1 VVFLARQ
8 SYYSAAAAS
17 RLCSFASLGVVYMTN
32 EEIQRTMEFIIKQQE
47 SFAESME
54 KADGRMNRLESAF
67 VTIFNM
73 VTETAKAQ
81 KELTEKVNALAEA
94 QANTDERLN
103 ILITTVERYFN
114 DKRNGESRG

>member
-1 VVFLARQ
+1 
-8 SYYSAAAAS
+8 
-17 RLCSFASLGVVYMTN
+17 
-32 EEIQRTMEFIIKQQE
+32 
-47 SFAESME
+47 
-54 KADGRMNRLESAF
+54 MNRLESAF
-67 VTIFNM
+67 ANIFNM

-114 DKRNGESRG
+114 DKRNGESRP